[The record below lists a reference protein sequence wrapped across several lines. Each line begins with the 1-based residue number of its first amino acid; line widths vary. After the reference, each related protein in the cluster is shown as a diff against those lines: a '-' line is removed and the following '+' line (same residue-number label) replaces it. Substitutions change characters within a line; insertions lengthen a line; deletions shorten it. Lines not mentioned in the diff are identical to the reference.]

1 MARTDSGTREGPQ
14 SRFPVILLAILVAA
28 ILFRIVAGVA
38 GPKRSEAGSAGLVK
52 WQPLEK
58 IAATA
63 QQQGKL
69 LLYDFTAAWCGP
81 CHALDEE
88 GWTDFRIAAMVTDRF
103 VAARVVDREREDG
116 KNTPLVEELQR
127 RYSVRAFP
135 TLIAADASGREVAR
149 MEGYGGRERLV
160 QFLESAQKKP

>member
-1 MARTDSGTREGPQ
+1 MREGPQ
-14 SRFPVILLAILVAA
+14 SRFPRILLAILAGAA
-28 ILFRIVAGVA
+28 LFRIIAGVA
-38 GPKRSEAGSAGLVK
+38 GPKRGSEAGAGLVN

-58 IAATA
+58 VAATA
-63 QQQGKL
+63 QQQGKF

-88 GWTDFRIAAMVTDRF
+88 GWTDSRIAAIVTDRF
-103 VAARVVDREREDG
+103 VAARVVDREKEEG
-116 KNTPLVEELQR
+116 KNTPLVDELQR

-160 QFLESAQKKP
+160 QFLESAQKR